1 MCEMLAARRGTLL
14 LCLYCQQHITYDFHG
29 KTKTLGKNRSI
40 KPFELRSWILKMYSY
55 DNIQSMYI
63 AFGHVMLFD
72 CQIINKMP
80 KYTPK
85 CENNS
90 IF

>member
-1 MCEMLAARRGTLL
+1 
-14 LCLYCQQHITYDFHG
+14 
-29 KTKTLGKNRSI
+29 
-40 KPFELRSWILKMYSY
+40 MYSY

-72 CQIINKMP
+72 CQITNKMP

-85 CENNS
+85 CEKNS
-90 IF
+90 IFWIDWRYDDVTTTSSYYSDVISS